1 VLDVTDA
8 VVQVR
13 LTATAL
19 LTLPTAGV
27 TTIDAPEPLTPQ
39 PVQLALKDTVA
50 PLLLAETPITPVLS
64 ARKENVWVCPDV
76 RLNVDGVSPVTV
88 ASTFGAPV
96 AAKKTPI
103 AAMTATGKSLNT
115 RRLFIG

>member
-1 VLDVTDA
+1 VVF
-8 VVQVR
+8 VQVR

-27 TTIDAPEPLTPQ
+27 MTTEVPPDAVEEQPE
-39 PVQLALKDTVA
+39 QLALKLTVA
-50 PLLLAETPITPVLS
+50 PLVLALTVIAPELS
-64 ARKENVWVCPDV
+64 ARKEKVWVWPDV
-76 RLNVDGVSPVTV
+76 RVKLDGVSPVTT
-88 ASTFGAPV
+88 ASTFGALV

-103 AAMTATGKSLNT
+103 AASNATGKSLNT